1 MGRGVEQQAWSRR
14 RPEST
19 TTKVV
24 TGGGVSLVGLKR
36 MRDALTPS
44 EAAATRSANSS
55 LSSASCDE
63 YIRWYSANEKPK
75 ATRNQKA
82 SSGRMD
88 ERARPAPSRARPRLR
103 GARKTMSCSSSATD
117 SGRGGAPAV
126 GEMEA
131 KAASSAD
138 SRVMSVRN
146 MSGSPCEMRRRCGGG
161 AAEVQRR
168 CGGDAAEMPG
178 SLRRRRI
185 KSWARA
191 GGRAW

>member
-1 MGRGVEQQAWSRR
+1 MGRGVEQRAWSRR

-75 ATRNQKA
+75 AASPQTATHFRSGCAMQKA
-82 SSGRMD
+82 MICPD
-88 ERARPAPSRARPRLR
+88 PTPIVP
-103 GARKTMSCSSSATD
+103 
-117 SGRGGAPAV
+117 
-126 GEMEA
+126 
-131 KAASSAD
+131 
-138 SRVMSVRN
+138 
-146 MSGSPCEMRRRCGGG
+146 
-161 AAEVQRR
+161 
-168 CGGDAAEMPG
+168 
-178 SLRRRRI
+178 
-185 KSWARA
+185 
-191 GGRAW
+191 